1 MKVDRAQAQ
10 AIARRRLDLLPQE
23 LDAVGGLRM
32 QPETSAPPSPILPK
46 SGRHLRERSRF
57 GALALPQLHLTRAH
71 GMWVLVLGLVA
82 ALTTTWL
89 VVRTAPSG
97 EAVPAVK
104 LSQPAPGP
112 MPASG
117 APEVASDDAQVVV
130 DVAGKVRRPGL
141 VVLPAGSRVNDAIAK
156 AGGVRA
162 GVNLSSINL
171 ARVLVDGEQ
180 ILVSTRG
187 AQAGP
192 SSASGS
198 GGGGLVNLNSAGLRE
213 LDTLPGVGPVTAQKI
228 VDWRTAH
235 GAFTS
240 VEDLLEVPGIGDKT
254 LADIAPHVTL

>member
-10 AIARRRLDLLPQE
+10 AIARRRLDLLAQE
-23 LDAVGGLRM
+23 LDTVGGLRV
-32 QPETSAPPSPILPK
+32 QPESSAPPSPILPK
-46 SGRHLRERSRF
+46 SGRHVRARSRL
-57 GALALPQLHLTRAH
+57 GALSLPQLRLTRAH
-71 GMWVLVLGLVA
+71 GVWVLVLGLLA

-97 EAVPAVK
+97 EAVPSVK

-141 VVLPAGSRVNDAIAK
+141 VVLPSGSRVNDAIAK

-162 GVNLSSINL
+162 GVDLSSINL

-180 ILVSTRG
+180 ILVSNRG
-187 AQAGP
+187 AQAGAA
-192 SSASGS
+192 SA
-198 GGGGLVNLNSAGLRE
+198 GGGGLVNLNSAGLSE

-228 VDWRTAH
+228 VDWRAAH